1 MEYTTALFFIGLITF
16 VLLFVE
22 VNFTY
27 ATQGF
32 AYGWSNNRDPSATFS
47 PLAQHIKN
55 AYNNQVESAAYSV
68 PVFAAAALTG
78 LENSGAEIAALIYVI
93 GRAIYGPLYY
103 TGLPGA
109 RLVGFGMGS
118 LSMIY
123 IIFALVTSG
132 LIY

>member
-1 MEYTTALFFIGLITF
+1 MEYTTALFSIGLITF

-22 VNFTY
+22 INFTY

-32 AYGWSNNRDPSATFS
+32 KYGWSSNRGAKAEFS
-47 PLAQHIKN
+47 PLALRIRN

-68 PVFAAAALTG
+68 PVFATAALTG
-78 LENSGAEIAALIYVI
+78 LESSGAETAALIYVI

-103 TGLPGA
+103 LGNAGL

-123 IIFALVTSG
+123 ILFVLGSH
-132 LIY
+132 LMN